1 MKSKGVLIGTGLK
14 LIKSLEIFF
23 CYLFKIIAQCL
34 RVIKILMMG
43 SLTLISP

>member
-23 CYLFKIIAQCL
+23 LLFKIIAQWL
-34 RVIKILMMG
+34 RVIKILLMR
-43 SLTLISP
+43 SLTLIFP